1 MFDIDGCS
9 LPCCQTR
16 PQQNLPCWCSAGAA
30 EAYGRERGFLAEIT
44 AFVNKAKT
52 NQEAVVRAVGIK
64 ILNQL
69 VVMSPVG
76 NPELWEIVSDSR
88 FL

>member
-1 MFDIDGCS
+1 MGE
-9 LPCCQTR
+9 
-16 PQQNLPCWCSAGAA
+16 NAA
-30 EAYGRERGFLAEIT
+30 FLAEIT

-69 VVMSPVG
+69 VMMSPVG
-76 NPELWEIVSDSR
+76 NPEL
-88 FL
+88 